1 MAEEN
6 TFLNA
11 DNIYTDVE
19 GESGKTLDLELDQ
32 QLNLVGIVNSR
43 YAKAEDAREKM
54 VTSLRKL

>member
-43 YAKAEDAREKM
+43 YAKAEAARE
-54 VTSLRKL
+54 TEERRW

>member
-19 GESGKTLDLELDQ
+19 GESGKNLDLELDQ
-32 QLNLVGIVNSR
+32 KLNLVGIITVS
-43 YAKAEDAREKM
+43 YTHLTLPTKA
-54 VTSLRKL
+54 